1 MQIRVLENTFV
12 GTFAAWRA
20 TVPKLLR
27 DMSSFIFCLLPK
39 PKVIIKVKKRGQ
51 RSKGA
56 KWCITHLTQCL
67 NIKDTGI
74 LLLSISNNWNT
85 DV

>member
-39 PKVIIKVKKRGQ
+39 PKIIIKVNTWGQ
-51 RSKGA
+51 RSIGA
-56 KWCITHLTQCL
+56 KWCITHLTQYV

-74 LLLSISNNWNT
+74 LLQIISNNWNT